1 MENLVPLGTGNSRF
15 MKSNISPSTTLAQL
29 IQMLN
34 NGTFP
39 YDIGPLNPAGISQQ
53 GTPLNKATLLKDA
66 TAALFGFGVDAL
78 PDDMFNALA
87 HTGDLHVWKRTQN
100 GQVDY
105 PVSPN
110 RNAYQEGSDGSPAGY
125 TLGAI
130 QNGEFE
136 FGQSNEYNI
145 KIRYSSSISV
155 SDNGV
160 VSLSGSVGTSSRADF
175 AGSSGA
181 SLANETLVGKY
192 FSPVN
197 SFGPFSAGKI
207 YFIPSSASFI
217 YKSTSTYT
225 YLSQYQTVTGYAA
238 IPANTTIEYMGQLG
252 SKARIETGSYVGT
265 GKYGSSN
272 PNTLMF
278 GFVPSLVIISYRF
291 NASRVAGVFQG
302 IFTPAIYTSAYSDM
316 GYCYSFDSLN
326 TNCFAKISGNT
337 LYWYA
342 NTADHQLNM
351 SGQTF
356 SYTAIG

>member
-1 MENLVPLGTGNSRF
+1 MQNRVPTYPGRV
-15 MKSNISPSTTLAQL
+15 TLTPVAGKA
-29 IQMLN
+29 N
-34 NGTFP
+34 T
-39 YDIGPLNPAGISQQ
+39 YDMARADEPTQA

-136 FGQSNEYNI
+136 FGQNDYNT
-145 KIRYSSSISV
+145 KIRDSSSISV

-160 VSLSGSVGTSSRADF
+160 VSLSGTVGTSSRGDF
-175 AGSSGA
+175 AGYSGA
-181 SLANETLVGKY
+181 SFANEILVGKY

-207 YFIPSSASFI
+207 YFIPNSASFT
-217 YKSTSTYT
+217 YKNTSGYT

-252 SKARIETGSYVGT
+252 SKASIETGSYVGT
-265 GKYGSSN
+265 GTYGSSN
-272 PNTLMF
+272 PNTLTF
-278 GFVPSLVIISYRF
+278 EFEPKILAIFTSSGVIAHNYTSQVDVPAIGYVPPLTTEYEQGLFYAYNSSPSQRAMYSRKTESDGVVTIQWYALA
-291 NASRVAGVFQG
+291 NASTQF
-302 IFTPAIYTSAYSDM
+302 
-316 GYCYSFDSLN
+316 N
-326 TNCFAKISGNT
+326 GNT
-337 LYWYA
+337 TYHYL
-342 NTADHQLNM
+342 
-351 SGQTF
+351 
-356 SYTAIG
+356 AIG

>member
-1 MENLVPLGTGNSRF
+1 MQDRVPTYPGRV
-15 MKSNISPSTTLAQL
+15 TLTPVAGKA
-29 IQMLN
+29 N
-34 NGTFP
+34 T
-39 YDIGPLNPAGISQQ
+39 YDMARADEPTQA

-66 TAALFGFGVDAL
+66 TAALFGFGGDAL
-78 PDDMFNALA
+78 PDNMFNALA

-136 FGQSNEYNI
+136 FGQNDYNI
-145 KIRYSSSISV
+145 KIHYSSSISV

-160 VSLSGSVGTSSRADF
+160 VSLSGTVGTAARADF
-175 AGSSGA
+175 SGYSGA
-181 SLANETLVGKY
+181 SLANEILVGKY

-207 YFIPSSASFI
+207 YFIPSSASFT
-217 YKSTSTYT
+217 YKNTSAYT

-238 IPANTTIEYMGQLG
+238 IPANNTIEYMGQLG
-252 SKARIETGSYVGT
+252 NKVQMTAGSYVGT

-272 PNTLMF
+272 PNTLTF
-278 GFVPSLVIISYRF
+278 DFEPKLVVVRDKSGTVECLTLP
-291 NASRVAGVFQG
+291 NGV
-302 IFTPAIYTSAYSDM
+302 TSSSTYTSDNAADSMVRVLWSENSVSWYHSNSASYQLNQS
-316 GYCYSFDSLN
+316 GKTYCY
-326 TNCFAKISGNT
+326 A
-337 LYWYA
+337 
-342 NTADHQLNM
+342 
-351 SGQTF
+351 
-356 SYTAIG
+356 AIG